1 MRQKLSDFN
10 HKILNTQN
18 MSVLV
23 FTENWDGKFKKLSFE
38 LVSYGAKVAEMMNSS
53 VTALSIGDVAED
65 ELKTLGGYGA
75 KKIVSVSD
83 PKLKNLDNQA
93 YASVI
98 ADIAAR
104 EGAKVIIISNNNTG
118 KAIAP
123 RLSVR
128 LKAGVGSGISKL
140 PLTLEPFT
148 VYKRTYSGNAYAHV
162 VIRSAIK
169 IITLAQNS
177 FDIAATSNNAAIEN
191 VSVSL
196 DGSLVKTE
204 VSDIQKQTGK
214 ILLTDAEVVVSGGR
228 GMKSPDN
235 WGPIVELAGLLGA
248 ATACSRPVSDE
259 GWRPHDEHTGQTGKI
274 IAPNLYIAVGI
285 SGATQHL
292 AGISSS
298 KYIVAINSDK
308 DAPIFEAA
316 QYGIVGDAQKI
327 LPKLVEAV
335 KELKK

>member
-1 MRQKLSDFN
+1 
-10 HKILNTQN
+10 

-23 FTENWDGKFKKLSFE
+23 YTENWDGKFKKLTFE
-38 LVSYGAKVAEMMNSS
+38 LVSYATGVAKMLGTS
-53 VTALSIGDVAED
+53 VTAVSIGNVDND
-65 ELKTLGGYGA
+65 ELNKLGNYGA
-75 KKIVSVSD
+75 EKIISVNNE
-83 PKLKNLDNQA
+83 KLSVLDSQL
-93 YASVI
+93 YAGVLAEISGKENAAVI
-98 ADIAAR
+98 
-104 EGAKVIIISNNNTG
+104 VISNNNSG

-128 LKAGVGSGISKL
+128 LKAGIGSGVSRL
-140 PLTLEPFT
+140 PLSVSPFT
-148 VYKRTYSGNAYAHV
+148 VYKRTYSGNAFAHL
-162 VIRSAIK
+162 VINSPVK
-169 IITLAQNS
+169 ILTLAQNS
-177 FDIAATSNNAAIEN
+177 FDLIETK
-191 VSVSL
+191 VSPVIVSMEL
-196 DGSLVKTE
+196 PGDASQPKTIVKD
-204 VSDIQKQTGK
+204 VQKQSGK
-214 ILLTDAEVVVSGGR
+214 ILLTDADIVVSGGR

-235 WGPIVELAGLLGA
+235 WPPLVELASILGA

-259 GWRPHDEHTGQTGKI
+259 GWRPHEEHTGQTGKI

-316 QYGIVGDAQKI
+316 QYGIVGDAMKV